1 MAALC
6 AAALNLTAV
15 EAAAAPTLLAQV
27 PLPGAP
33 FDGIAIT
40 PDGAKLYVSLVKA
53 KNPGVNTIAVIDTAT
68 NAVVDVID
76 LGNQGADKT
85 SGNDLSADALLTRAD
100 GMAAGNPTLAGLI
113 KDARATKS
121 RGATRGPT
129 VHRDTVLAGN
139 TDVYTVSFRGGE
151 QAAVLVSGDGD
162 TDLDLYVTDENGNA
176 ICSDTDTS
184 DTMLCRWRPRWTG
197 SFLVDVRNKHDRE
210 VEYVLAANDV
220 RPGTPSP

>member
-1 MAALC
+1 MPTIVSPRVAALC

-76 LGNQGADKT
+76 LGNQGADNSSPRQLYMAPDGKILVHATYVDNLVFIDTAVDMVIDTVPGVGSAVAVFTGDSSRLWSRDSNSKT
-85 SGNDLSADALLTRAD
+85 ARVFDLSDL
-100 GMAAGNPTLAGLI
+100 
-113 KDARATKS
+113 S
-121 RGATRGPT
+121 
-129 VHRDTVLAGN
+129 VLA
-139 TDVYTVSFRGGE
+139 TFPLLSPPLLSPPTT
-151 QAAVLVSGDGD
+151 AAS
-162 TDLDLYVTDENGNA
+162 TRSPPT
-176 ICSDTDTS
+176 T
-184 DTMLCRWRPRWTG
+184 
-197 SFLVDVRNKHDRE
+197 
-210 VEYVLAANDV
+210 AATASAS
-220 RPGTPSP
+220 RRR